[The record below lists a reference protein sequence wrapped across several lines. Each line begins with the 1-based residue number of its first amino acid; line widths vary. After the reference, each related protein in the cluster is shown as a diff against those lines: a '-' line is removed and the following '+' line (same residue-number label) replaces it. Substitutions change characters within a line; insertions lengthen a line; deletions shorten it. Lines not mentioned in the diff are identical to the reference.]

1 MINTLLGQ
9 KQSMSQHFVDG
20 SRTPVTLVKV
30 GPCVVTQVKTHDKD
44 TYNAV
49 QLGFGSRSIKNIKK
63 PLQGHLKGAVKS
75 EDNKK
80 TAPHF
85 LREVRTDEVGDLKV
99 GQSVNL
105 PDVFSE
111 GDTVTVTG
119 VSKGKGFAGVVKR
132 WKFSGARKTHGMHGH
147 LREPG
152 SIGQG
157 TTPGRV
163 RKGKKMGGRMGTDT
177 ITVTNL
183 KVVSVNADT
192 NEMAISGTIPGHR
205 GTNLVITRTSEMQ
218 TTSPEQPEE
227 SQE

>member
-9 KQSMSQHFVDG
+9 KQAMSQHFVDG
-20 SRTPVTLVKV
+20 LRTPVTLVKV

-44 TYNAV
+44 NYNAV

-85 LREVRTDEVGDLKV
+85 LREVRLDGVDEMKV
-99 GQSVNL
+99 GQTVQLS
-105 PDVFSE
+105 DVFTP
-111 GDTVTVTG
+111 GDTISVTG
-119 VSKGKGFAGVVKR
+119 ISKGKGFAGVVKR

-157 TTPGRV
+157 TNPGRV

-177 ITVTNL
+177 VTVTNL
-183 KVVSVNADT
+183 KIVSINT
-192 NEMAISGTIPGHR
+192 EKNEMAISGTIPGHR
-205 GTNLVITRTSEMQ
+205 GTHLVITRTSEMQ
-218 TTSPEQPEE
+218 SPK
-227 SQE
+227 QEVQETQE